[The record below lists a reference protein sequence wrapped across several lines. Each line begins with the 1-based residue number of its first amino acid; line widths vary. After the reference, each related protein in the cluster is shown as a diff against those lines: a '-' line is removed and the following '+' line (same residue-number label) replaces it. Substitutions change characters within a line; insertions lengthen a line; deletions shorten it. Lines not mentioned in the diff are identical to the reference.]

1 MYLENFVEEV
11 LSIPNIDKKLN
22 STFLERLS
30 VSKKLL
36 EGTSVEERSSRSPF
50 FLNDLGVRYTVS
62 PKEFTKWSIKDLD
75 VDFPS
80 TSNLEKDL
88 EEANINLL
96 PYVMDS
102 SALLTGDFETIFKV
116 VSKRESE
123 ILKFGSYNALIYSG
137 TVAASQNSKLAYVF
151 FSEAI
156 NRARKDNDINHV
168 ITAYHRLII
177 TKLKRFHD
185 LKEAQE
191 LLDELVSREIPKSS
205 DKDLYMAL
213 YDNMLGLAIVM
224 EPNDFSIISA
234 KSMLIN
240 ATRRINEYV
249 AQCTDKNKK
258 SQAERYK
265 GQVGINLVQLEL
277 ENNHYNEDNRI
288 TLSNL
293 EHVKKYSKGYAAE
306 AYSVLAY
313 TQFMLGEYQ
322 EALHTSQLATNA
334 HVEVGNY
341 DGVQASREMLINCY
355 MKLGMKVK
363 AKEQAQLIL
372 DKSFQHES
380 IESKN

>member
-277 ENNHYNEDNRI
+277 ENNHYNEANRI
-288 TLSNL
+288 ALSNL

-322 EALHTSQLATNA
+322 EALHTYQLATNA

>member
-277 ENNHYNEDNRI
+277 ENNHYNEANRI

-313 TQFMLGEYQ
+313 IQFMLGEYQ

>member
-240 ATRRINEYV
+240 ATRRINDYV

-277 ENNHYNEDNRI
+277 ENNHYNEANRI

>member
-277 ENNHYNEDNRI
+277 ENNHYNEANRI
-288 TLSNL
+288 ALSNL

-334 HVEVGNY
+334 HVEVRNY

>member
-75 VDFPS
+75 VDFSS

-137 TVAASQNSKLAYVF
+137 TVAASQNSKLAYAF

-177 TKLKRFHD
+177 TKLKRY

-277 ENNHYNEDNRI
+277 ENNHYNEANRI
-288 TLSNL
+288 ALSNL